1 MKENQGEV
9 ERRIPS
15 GCFVKGFRDIE
26 AEKRTAIKN
35 IIESIFKGYNFQS
48 FETPIIEYEEFVKGN
63 NQNDEAISDIF
74 KLQDKGKRKLALRY
88 EFTFQLK
95 RLAKNKKLPF
105 KRYQIGSVFRDEPI
119 TSGRFRQFTQCD
131 VDVVGSTIKDEAEIL
146 KIVSEIFN
154 KLNIKFII
162 QVNNRKLLNEILQ
175 ELKINEKDKLDV
187 IKEIDKLD
195 KLSEKEIRKNL
206 RKYNAEKI
214 LSVFKKPEKYF
225 EKYNAYQEIKELKKY
240 CKIFG
245 VKIIFQASLARG
257 LSYYNGTVFEVKTK
271 EIKETLAGGGS
282 YLINGIQSTG
292 IAFGLDRLE
301 LVSNLDIKEKK
312 ILIIS
317 INQDKKAIQIVD
329 KIRKLGTSCSIYYG
343 KPRKGLDYANSYNI
357 PYVIF
362 IGDEEVKKKKIKLKN
377 MKSGKEKLISE
388 KSLEKEIKKL

>member
-15 GCFVKGFRDIE
+15 GCFVKGFRDIK

-35 IIESIFKGYNFQS
+35 IIESIFKSYNFQS

-240 CKIFG
+240 CKMFG
-245 VKIIFQASLARG
+245 VKIVFQSSLARG

-317 INQDKKAIQIVD
+317 INQDKKAIQID
-329 KIRKLGTSCSIYYG
+329 LLWKT
-343 KPRKGLDYANSYNI
+343 
-357 PYVIF
+357 
-362 IGDEEVKKKKIKLKN
+362 KKRA
-377 MKSGKEKLISE
+377 
-388 KSLEKEIKKL
+388 